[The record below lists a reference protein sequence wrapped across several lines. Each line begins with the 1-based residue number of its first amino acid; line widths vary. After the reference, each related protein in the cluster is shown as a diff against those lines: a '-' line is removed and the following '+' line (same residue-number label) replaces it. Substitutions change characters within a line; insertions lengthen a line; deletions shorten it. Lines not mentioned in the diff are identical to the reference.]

1 MNKIFT
7 VLVYSSAH
15 VTTVISYETLVLKFD
30 VPGHCGL
37 VRVTS
42 SSTVVEES
50 YRYLIL
56 KHLDFTPF

>member
-15 VTTVISYETLVLKFD
+15 VTTVISYETMVLKFD

-42 SSTVVEES
+42 CTVDRLAGAKRL
-50 YRYLIL
+50 RYI
-56 KHLDFTPF
+56 DW

>member
-15 VTTVISYETLVLKFD
+15 VTTVISYETQVLKFD

-42 SSTVVEES
+42 
-50 YRYLIL
+50 IL
-56 KHLDFTPF
+56 

>member
-1 MNKIFT
+1 
-7 VLVYSSAH
+7 

-42 SSTVVEES
+42 IMMLGIIYVT
-50 YRYLIL
+50 
-56 KHLDFTPF
+56 KH